1 MAAGEQERKL
11 REEEAKLSAA
21 WINGVSLAFFVVGV
35 LQPIMAQAFT
45 RWSLLLLITSGVL
58 HLTARWVLRRN
69 FPLE

>member
-1 MAAGEQERKL
+1 MADQERKL

-35 LQPIMAQAFT
+35 LQPIMSQSFS

-58 HLTARWVLRRN
+58 HLAARTVLRRN